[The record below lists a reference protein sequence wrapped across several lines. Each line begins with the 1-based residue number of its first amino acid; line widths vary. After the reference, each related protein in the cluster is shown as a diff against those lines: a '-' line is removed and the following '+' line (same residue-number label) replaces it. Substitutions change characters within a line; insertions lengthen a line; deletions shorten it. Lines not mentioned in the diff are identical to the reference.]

1 MAHNRHFGSKYSH
14 FGENGKGHDIK
25 AYGNAT
31 GKYMEWDA
39 SENKLTVSGE
49 VAVMGVIAGALTGS
63 VVIEQDGDYTLSDT
77 EKANIFISLK
87 ATAASKTFTL
97 GLDEGQIALVYNHGT
112 ETFTLKNVA
121 DDTGNEVATTKLVLV
136 IGSQTAKKSTV
147 IALN

>member
-14 FGENGKGHDIK
+14 FGENGKGHNFR
-25 AYGNAT
+25 AYGNNP
-31 GKYMEWDA
+31 GKHIDWDP
-39 SENKLTVSGE
+39 SRNNLQVFG
-49 VAVMGVIAGALTGS
+49 GIIGANT
-63 VVIEQDGDYTLSDT
+63 VIEKGANYTLSDT
-77 EKANIFISLK
+77 ERANIFISLK
-87 ATAASKTFTL
+87 ATGASKTFTL
-97 GLDEGQIALVYNHGT
+97 GLDEGQIAFVYNHGA